1 MNSCRQPGRHP
12 TRNCNKLS
20 FLVFLENIPVYSEAR
35 LNKRVDCVLLG
46 VGGAWCVIAFKSMR
60 CPSADTLCPFGGYSL
75 WDHEGNSSSHS
86 ISERYTL
93 MPPYA
98 SRSTVFSVFVCFRL
112 ASSVSWTLNTYDRQ
126 HLLYL
131 PPPLSLPSPHHHGD
145 ASSTSP
151 SAPLRPKETI
161 RLLCR
166 WETVRARVRREG
178 GESRRERESRKN
190 S

>member
-35 LNKRVDCVLLG
+35 LNKRVNCVLLG
-46 VGGAWCVIAFKSMR
+46 VGGAWCIIAFKSMR

-93 MPPYA
+93 TPPYA

-112 ASSVSWTLNTYDRQ
+112 ASSVSWTPTTVNIFSICR
-126 HLLYL
+126 
-131 PPPLSLPSPHHHGD
+131 PLSLSP
-145 ASSTSP
+145 
-151 SAPLRPKETI
+151 
-161 RLLCR
+161 RLIIMAMLAR
-166 WETVRARVRREG
+166 LARVRHWGLRKQFDCCAGERRFG
-178 GESRRERESRKN
+178 LGLGERAASRGESAGVGK
-190 S
+190 